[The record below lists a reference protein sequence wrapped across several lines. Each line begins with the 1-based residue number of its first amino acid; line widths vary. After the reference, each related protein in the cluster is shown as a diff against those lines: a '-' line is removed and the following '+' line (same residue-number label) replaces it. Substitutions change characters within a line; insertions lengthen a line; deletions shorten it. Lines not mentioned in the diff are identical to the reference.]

1 MTQNYCFGAS
11 ELHFLSAMTAFA
23 WGISEKKADY
33 INAFKQLLLSLSQ
46 TVNDFLHLHR
56 NATQKWVDFDI
67 KRHTHAFACF
77 VFIFKINNEYDEIL
91 DKKCTSRG
99 CNLLKN
105 FKNVCKWRCD
115 VEMASHM
122 LDALKKACHKKTYLL
137 GCVCLQSNKHFELL
151 VIVHKLTLTIR
162 VKLSDYRYIHLAD
175 ECEHT
180 LH

>member
-1 MTQNYCFGAS
+1 MPQTKISN
-11 ELHFLSAMTAFA
+11 
-23 WGISEKKADY
+23 ISEKLLLGNKVCDTKLLLWCFRVAFPFSYDSICTRHIRKKKADY

-99 CNLLKN
+99 CNLFKN

-122 LDALKKACHKKTYLL
+122 LDALQKSLPQENLFAWM
-137 GCVCLQSNKHFELL
+137 CLF
-151 VIVHKLTLTIR
+151 TI
-162 VKLSDYRYIHLAD
+162 KQALWALSH
-175 ECEHT
+175 CS
-180 LH
+180 